1 MTNTWSNAPIRGVI
15 FDKDGTLH
23 DTERVFFRAWHIA
36 AEEMGVPDIDPTI
49 RHCTGMT
56 LPDIGRFWAEKYPD
70 IPFEPYIQRRNRLFG
85 EMVAKEVPVREGAP
99 KLLQTL
105 KARGYRLGL
114 ATSTGE
120 AVATDHLHRT
130 GMLELF
136 DGLAFGDQ
144 VENGKPAPDIYL
156 LAARRMGLSPAVCA
170 GVEDSLNGIRSI
182 HAAGMRPIM
191 TPDLIPPT
199 EEIRPLLWHI
209 CDKLTDI
216 LDFLP

>member
-1 MTNTWSNAPIRGVI
+1 MDQQQLIKGVI

-36 AEEMGVPDIDPTI
+36 AEEMGVPDIDTTI

-56 LPDIGRFWAEKYPD
+56 LPDIGVYWGAKYPT
-70 IPFEPYIQRRNRLFG
+70 IPFEPYIERRNQLFG
-85 EMVAKEVPVREGAP
+85 EMVAKEVPVRKGALE
-99 KLLQTL
+99 LLQAL

-120 AVATDHLHRT
+120 AVATDHLRRT

-156 LAARRMGLSPAVCA
+156 LAARRIGLPPEVCV
-170 GVEDSLNGIRSI
+170 GVEDSINGVRAI

-209 CDKLTDI
+209 CDRLTDI
-216 LDFLP
+216 LDILP